1 MLCLEDCLD
10 FCDLSASEV
19 EAIARHEHVPMIV
32 AAEMGINLL
41 KSADGIRCL
50 ERFFLETAESARNRG
65 CLEDAGRYMTT
76 YQQFHLNH
84 PT

>member
-10 FCDLSASEV
+10 FCDLNASEV
-19 EAIARHEHVPMIV
+19 EVIARHEHVPMIV
-32 AAEMGINLL
+32 AAELGINLL
-41 KSADGIRCL
+41 KTNEGIRCI
-50 ERFFLETAESARNRG
+50 ETYFLETAESARKHG
-65 CLEDAGRYMTT
+65 CLEDAGRYMAV